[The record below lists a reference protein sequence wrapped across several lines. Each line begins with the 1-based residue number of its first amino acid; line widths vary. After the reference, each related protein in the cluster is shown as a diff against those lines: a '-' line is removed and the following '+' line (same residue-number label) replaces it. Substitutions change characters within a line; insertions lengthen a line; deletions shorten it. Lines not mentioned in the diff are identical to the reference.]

1 MIGDIIWLLH
11 SNEKGKQY
19 SFCSAKIIWHDT
31 LNLLIKA
38 SLESLKNH
46 NVNTFQYILLELNII
61 NTLIIYNIVFLY
73 ATMCSFFKTLTTEK
87 GQLYFLTNENDY
99 APVFNDYFFRSS
111 RFLFRLLRNYVQ
123 VKISRNIYNKFSLA
137 RYINVPG
144 FINSHLEQKEKR
156 RKWTTNVRRHSI
168 KLNFFLITR
177 QSSLDI
183 DKL

>member
-1 MIGDIIWLLH
+1 M
-11 SNEKGKQY
+11 
-19 SFCSAKIIWHDT
+19 T

-61 NTLIIYNIVFLY
+61 NTLIIYNIIFLY
-73 ATMCSFFKTLTTEK
+73 VTMCSFFKTLTTEK

-99 APVFNDYFFRSS
+99 ALVFNDYFFRSS
-111 RFLFRLLRNYVQ
+111 RFLFRLLRIYVQ
-123 VKISRNIYNKFSLA
+123 VKISRNIYDKFSLA
-137 RYINVPG
+137 RYLNVPG
-144 FINSHLEQKEKR
+144 FINSHLEQKKKIIIR
-156 RKWTTNVRRHSI
+156 RKWTTNVRRYSI

-177 QSSLDI
+177 QSGLDI